1 MEVGKISWTHMIKY
15 IKPYSQRNYQY
26 TYTYANG
33 KVEKLPFIA

>member
-1 MEVGKISWTHMIKY
+1 MIKY
-15 IKPYSQRNYQY
+15 QKHNYSQRKYQY